1 MRIRFDYHHETRFI
15 CASLLKPYFIG
26 FVIDL
31 QTQIVSVYLLFTY
44 TIQSDSR
51 DLSKWEFHCIY
62 LQILQYAPLVVQ
74 QVRNLNVQ
82 EHVSYKLLNDGNIPT
97 PK

>member
-1 MRIRFDYHHETRFI
+1 MVYESYMY
-15 CASLLKPYFIG
+15 SLN
-26 FVIDL
+26 
-31 QTQIVSVYLLFTY
+31 TY

-51 DLSKWEFHCIY
+51 DLSNWEFHCIH